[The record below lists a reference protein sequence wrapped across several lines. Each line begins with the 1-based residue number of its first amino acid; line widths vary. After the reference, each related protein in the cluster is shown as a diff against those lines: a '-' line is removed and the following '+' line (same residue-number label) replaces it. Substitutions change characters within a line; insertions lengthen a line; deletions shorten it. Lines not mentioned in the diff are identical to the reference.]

1 MRADTVTVPTPPLLL
16 LPGLLCDAAVWT
28 PLASC
33 RGGVVADYGSA
44 DSITA
49 MAQAALAAAPP
60 GRFAVAGHSMG
71 GRVAFELLRLAPA
84 RVAGLALL
92 DTGCHPLPPGEAGA
106 SERAGRLALLDLAR
120 QQGMRAM
127 ARQWALGMVHPTRV
141 DTPLFEAVLDML
153 ERRTVATFEAQIRA
167 LLARPDATPQ
177 LAGVRCPTLLLTGE
191 QDGWSPPAQHH
202 RMAEGIPGAQ
212 LVVVPDCGHMS
223 TMEAP
228 AAVDA
233 ALAGWLA
240 RLAAG

>member
-1 MRADTVTVPTPPLLL
+1 MTLPTPLLL
-16 LPGLLCDAAVWT
+16 LPGLLCDAAVWA

-33 RGGVVADYGSA
+33 RSGVVVEYGRA

-49 MAQAALAAAPP
+49 MAEAALAVAPP

-92 DTGCHPLPPGEAGA
+92 DTGCHPQAAGEAGA
-106 SERAGRLALLDLAR
+106 QERAGRLALLDLAR

-127 ARQWALGMVHPTRV
+127 ARQWALGMVHPRRV
-141 DTPLFEAVLDML
+141 DTPLFDAVLDML
-153 ERRTVATFEAQIRA
+153 ARRDVATFEAQIRA

-191 QDGWSPPAQHH
+191 QDAWSPPAQHR
-202 RMAEGIPGAQ
+202 RMADAMAGAE

-240 RLAAG
+240 RVGAV